1 MFVRRGGG
9 ADGLPT
15 LFVHGNPTSS
25 EDWVPFLER
34 LRGPGVAVDLPGW
47 GRTPPPGPPY
57 DGSVD
62 ALAAWL
68 GEAMDALVPGRFALV
83 VHDWGGAALIPAIAR
98 AERVAGLVVIDSV
111 PLLPGYRW
119 HWVAQL
125 WRRRG
130 VGEAL
135 LKATTRPGLALLLR
149 QRRGGLGPAHPG
161 LIDVIERAR
170 GPHTDA
176 AILRLYRSADEPRLA
191 AAGRD
196 LARLTCPALV
206 VWADRDPYLAPRFGA
221 AYAAALPG
229 ARLREVPGA
238 GHWPWLDRPEVV
250 DEVVAFLDALPLE
263 G

>member
-25 EDWVPFLER
+25 EDWAPFLER

-57 DGSVD
+57 DGSLD

-98 AERVAGLVVIDSV
+98 AERVAGLVVMNSV
-111 PLLPGYRW
+111 PLLAGYRW
-119 HWVAQL
+119 HWVARL

-130 VGEAL
+130 VGEAV
-135 LKATTRPGLALLLR
+135 LKGTTRPGLALLLR
-149 QRRGGLGPAHPG
+149 QRRGGAGPAHPG
-161 LIDVIERAR
+161 LLDVIERAR

-191 AAGRD
+191 LAGRH

-206 VWADRDPYLAPRFGA
+206 VWGDRDPYLPPRFGP

-229 ARLREVPGA
+229 ARLREVAGA
-238 GHWPWLDRPEVV
+238 GHWPWLDRPELV